1 MLSRRPLLYLTIPS
15 LALLIGLWFRRK
27 KAIAA
32 KGSGNKSPATHSG
45 DPISTNTATGSD
57 TNPLFTGS
65 RQYNSKRDISDSVPI
80 GSSDD
85 GSLLNTSGC
94 SSTNSNK
101 SGPGG
106 VTSGP
111 NSRSPPIPIANKPG
125 CGHTSDEVNSV
136 EESDVESEGSA
147 VDLPGSYERRNFE
160 FVKNSHLYNKR
171 TKGSMDVPI
180 KVITASKSPKISPKN
195 AFSEAATPNSKTNN
209 KQQQSPKSPVSGGID
224 WAAEAAAE
232 ESLIIQAKMSQLSL
246 TDDNSVEQ
254 KTNSSP
260 TKADSN
266 STTAANKENAVEKK
280 VEVATQNGQPPASNS
295 PPLSLYSND
304 SGKGSSPT
312 QLDSQSSQNNCYE
325 FLVHEK
331 YVGLMIGR
339 AGTTVKKL
347 HKRFGVH
354 MIVRRVPNCPR
365 PTDRV
370 CAIMGAPSDIEA
382 ALAFIRQRMPVER
395 YPDLSLER
403 VQYASTPVP
412 ALGMKESVV
421 FKPQPK
427 ATVQTPQQNSVVVGQ
442 KPVMPIH
449 YPVAQLPLSVS
460 MGGGEEMHR
469 ARVVAPTHKCPVVK
483 DNEGNVQSNSRSERK
498 YLMLIEMS
506 K

>member
-32 KGSGNKSPATHSG
+32 KGSGTPATHSG
-45 DPISTNTATGSD
+45 DPISTSTTAPSD

-65 RQYNSKRDISDSVPI
+65 RQHNSKRDISDSVPI

-195 AFSEAATPNSKTNN
+195 AFSEAATPNAKTNNNN
-209 KQQQSPKSPVSGGID
+209 KQQQSPKSPVSAGID

-246 TDDNSVEQ
+246 DDSLTVNNSVEQ

-260 TKADSN
+260 TKADTN
-266 STTAANKENAVEKK
+266 STTANNKETAVEKAA
-280 VEVATQNGQPPASNS
+280 VVATQNGQPPASNS

-427 ATVQTPQQNSVVVGQ
+427 AQATQQNSVVGGQ

-460 MGGGEEMHR
+460 MGGGERNR
-469 ARVVAPTHKCPVVK
+469 ARVVAPTHTRV
-483 DNEGNVQSNSRSERK
+483 R
-498 YLMLIEMS
+498 
-506 K
+506 